1 MFEISMLGMF
11 FTAVWM
17 LAQPASSTR
26 RDEWWVEVDTDSPKR
41 TYCFGPYDSRQEA
54 SDRSTGYIRDLENK
68 GAKKITINL
77 KQGSQPTQLRASE
90 ES

>member
-11 FTAVWM
+11 FTAFWL

-41 TYCFGPYDSRQEA
+41 TYYFGPVIA
-54 SDRSTGYIRDLENK
+54 DRKLLTDRPATSETWRTKEVKKLPSTSNK
-68 GAKKITINL
+68 VANL
-77 KQGSQPTQLRASE
+77 LS
-90 ES
+90 

>member
-11 FTAVWM
+11 FTAFWL
-17 LAQPASSTR
+17 LAQPASRNR

-41 TYCFGPYDSRQEA
+41 TYYFGPYGSRQEA

-77 KQGSQPTQLRASE
+77 KQGSQPTQLKASE